1 LCIDQA
7 NRRTPDS
14 CVNQEYKNF
23 GWIEFNQSQKRA
35 VSQNFD
41 SVLLLS
47 VDGYITE
54 GPGFGVCF
62 VKDNTVITPQK
73 DCLRSVTI
81 KVVED
86 ICKQQN
92 IKFLRKDISVLEAHA
107 STECFICST
116 SGGITFVD
124 KLDNIQF
131 THNISSII
139 KRHYESF

>member
-35 VSQNFD
+35 VNQNFD

-47 VDGYITE
+47 IDGYITE

-62 VKDNTVITPQK
+62 IKDDIVITPQK

-86 ICKQQN
+86 ICKQHN
-92 IKFLRKDISVLEAHA
+92 IKFLRKDITVSEAHA

-131 THNISSII
+131 TH
-139 KRHYESF
+139 